1 MKYYK
6 LVLNARSPKGFW
18 GKMMINSM
26 NKNHYGVTTWGLS
39 HYDFKDTEIVLD
51 IGCGGGKT
59 VNRLSEM
66 VKKTYGVDYSDLAV
80 EKSIKLNK
88 KQIKNNLVE
97 IQKASVS
104 NLPFEESFF
113 DVAVAVETYY
123 FWPDKLND
131 LKEIKRVLKSKG
143 TLLMIFEMCKEESE
157 PDKWIDVEKLIDIKA
172 PTQQEIETILKEV
185 GYINIKSDK
194 VVENT
199 WLVVTAQKE

>member
-1 MKYYK
+1 M
-6 LVLNARSPKGFW
+6 
-18 GKMMINSM
+18 
-26 NKNHYGVTTWGLS
+26 
-39 HYDFKDTEIVLD
+39 
-51 IGCGGGKT
+51 
-59 VNRLSEM
+59 
-66 VKKTYGVDYSDLAV
+66 
-80 EKSIKLNK
+80 
-88 KQIKNNLVE
+88 
-97 IQKASVS
+97 
-104 NLPFEESFF
+104 
-113 DVAVAVETYY
+113 
-123 FWPDKLND
+123 ND